1 MLEAIKYNLSRLADF
16 SGREDRPTFW
26 WYVLFLVILDIVL
39 GIIVSG
45 PMVVGGVSSA
55 FSAAQSGASD
65 AEVQARVLQQMAPHM
80 VTMMWVSGGIK
91 LLMTALV
98 AAAFVRRLHDSNSSG
113 WWAALAVG
121 AQVVTLAIAL
131 SMVGNIEGTMA
142 AIASSGDTS
151 PAVLQ
156 QVEISRLSLLGW
168 IAPLLVLVFGVLK
181 SSPGPNRYGEA
192 PQTS

>member
-142 AIASSGDTS
+142 TIASSGDTS

>member
-1 MLEAIKYNLSRLADF
+1 
-16 SGREDRPTFW
+16 
-26 WYVLFLVILDIVL
+26 
-39 GIIVSG
+39 
-45 PMVVGGVSSA
+45 
-55 FSAAQSGASD
+55 
-65 AEVQARVLQQMAPHM
+65 MAPHM

-121 AQVVTLAIAL
+121 AQVVTVAIAL

-168 IAPLLVLVFGVLK
+168 IAPLIMLVFGVMK

-192 PQTS
+192 PQAG